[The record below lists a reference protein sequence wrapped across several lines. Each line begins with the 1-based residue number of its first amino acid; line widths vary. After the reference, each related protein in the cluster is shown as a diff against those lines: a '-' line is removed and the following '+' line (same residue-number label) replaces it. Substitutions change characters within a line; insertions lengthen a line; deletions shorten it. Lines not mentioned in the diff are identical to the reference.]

1 MDTGVARELGN
12 LIRNDASGSV
22 ECNHVVT
29 GAFLLIFHLLPKL
42 ASFRL
47 PVARECFPVRSQ
59 ADFQLVKWW
68 CRRRDLNPR
77 PPAYEADALPLSYA
91 GLSWATD
98 IGAHCALQAISE
110 IACAAAARH

>member
-1 MDTGVARELGN
+1 MGIGVARELGN

-29 GAFLLIFHLLPKL
+29 GAFLLIFHLLPRL

-59 ADFQLVKWW
+59 ADFQLVK
-68 CRRRDLNPR
+68 
-77 PPAYEADALPLSYA
+77 
-91 GLSWATD
+91 
-98 IGAHCALQAISE
+98 
-110 IACAAAARH
+110 